1 MENAESDA
9 EEATVD
15 KARLKTFH
23 RVLLIGRQKCE
34 NLFIG
39 NAESLN
45 ENSLIKQYKICNR
58 HDIIIHC

>member
-15 KARLKTFH
+15 KARLKILKIFH

-34 NLFIG
+34 NIFKEPSTG
-39 NAESLN
+39 K
-45 ENSLIKQYKICNR
+45 SLIIKYKICSG
-58 HDIIIHC
+58 HDIIMN